1 VDAAARRVGFRDVF
15 ASREFRT
22 LWLAQILSVAGD
34 RLALV
39 AITVLVFSRTHS
51 ALATASAYA
60 VSYIPWLIGG
70 LLLSGIADRRPRRRV
85 MIRSDVARTGLV
97 GVMTLPGMPVWALI
111 LLLFA
116 VTTLAPPFE
125 SARAA
130 TFADILTGERYVL
143 GTAIGRLTNQIGF
156 VAGFGVGGIAVAT
169 LGARAS
175 LAVDAATFG
184 ASALL
189 IGFAVHARPAAAGA
203 DPSADRVPRRN
214 LAHAVAGVRLVFGNR
229 LLRTLTL
236 LAWLAAF
243 YVVPEGLAAPYAKLI
258 GGGPITVGLLLAA
271 LPIGTGAGVIAFGRL
286 VPPSRRLAVMRPLAV
301 ATCLPLVGCVFR
313 PGLAVAM
320 LLFGMTG
327 VLSAYQLA
335 ANAAFVQAVPN
346 EARARAFGIVMSGFS
361 LGQGAALVAA
371 GALADVLTAPRV
383 IAISGVLGVL
393 AAFGVTAR
401 TRRRRPSPRHAGP
414 FLVSD
419 PSPAAAQVHVSRMAH
434 LPQVRDGAQITPG
447 HRQTAPD

>member
-1 VDAAARRVGFRDVF
+1 VF
-15 ASREFRT
+15 ASREFRA

-85 MIRSDVARTGLV
+85 MISCDAGRTGLV

-111 LLLFA
+111 ALLFA

-169 LGARAS
+169 LGARTS

-189 IGFAVHARPAAAGA
+189 IGFAVHARPAAVGAGPSA
-203 DPSADRVPRRN
+203 DSGADRVPRRT

-243 YVVPEGLAAPYAKLI
+243 YVVPEGLAAPYARLI
-258 GGGPITVGLLLAA
+258 GGGSITVGLLLAA

-286 VPPSRRLAVMRPLAV
+286 VKPSRRLAVMRPLAV
-301 ATCLPLVGCVFR
+301 ASCVPLIGCAFR
-313 PGLAVAM
+313 PGLAVSM

-361 LGQGAALVAA
+361 LGQGASLVGA
-371 GALADVLTAPRV
+371 GALADVLAAPLV

-393 AAFGVTAR
+393 TAIGLTAR
-401 TRRRRPSPRHAGP
+401 TRRRRSAPRHA
-414 FLVSD
+414 
-419 PSPAAAQVHVSRMAH
+419 
-434 LPQVRDGAQITPG
+434 VR
-447 HRQTAPD
+447 

>member
-1 VDAAARRVGFRDVF
+1 VF
-15 ASREFRT
+15 ASREFRA

-70 LLLSGIADRRPRRRV
+70 LLLSGIADRRPRRPV
-85 MIRSDVARTGLV
+85 MISCDVARTGLV
-97 GVMTLPGMPVWALI
+97 GVMTLPGIPVWALI

-156 VAGFGVGGIAVAT
+156 VAGFGVGGITVAT
-169 LGARAS
+169 LGARTS

-189 IGFAVHARPAAAGA
+189 IGFAVHARPAAVGAGPSA
-203 DPSADRVPRRN
+203 DSSADRVPRRT

-243 YVVPEGLAAPYAKLI
+243 YVVPEGLAAPYARLI
-258 GGGPITVGLLLAA
+258 GGGSITVGLLLAA

-286 VPPSRRLAVMRPLAV
+286 VKPSRRLAVMRPLAV
-301 ATCLPLVGCVFR
+301 ASCVPLIGCVFR
-313 PGLAVAM
+313 PGLAVSM

-361 LGQGAALVAA
+361 LGQGAALVGA
-371 GALADVLTAPRV
+371 GALADVLAAPLV
-383 IAISGVLGVL
+383 IAISGVFGVL
-393 AAFGVTAR
+393 TAIGLTAR
-401 TRRRRPSPRHAGP
+401 TRRRRSAPRHA
-414 FLVSD
+414 
-419 PSPAAAQVHVSRMAH
+419 AR
-434 LPQVRDGAQITPG
+434 
-447 HRQTAPD
+447 